1 MTETIYYSQ
10 IRTEDGAVF
19 LAATEQALCYVSPQ
33 NEGIR
38 ELKSWLERHYP
49 GVQLVEDEEKLSIY
63 TTQLQEYLNGE
74 REEFTLPV
82 ELVGTDFQK
91 AVWTELRNIPFGE
104 IHTYSEIAESIGNP
118 RAVRAVGS
126 AIGANPLLFV
136 VPCHRVVRKNG
147 EMGGFRGGL
156 SMKEKLLGLERH
168 KAKI

>member
-10 IRTEDGAVF
+10 METEDGDVF
-19 LAATEQALCYVSPQ
+19 LAATTQGLCYVSPQ
-33 NEGIR
+33 NEGMQ

-49 GVQLVEDEEKLSIY
+49 KAQLIKDKEKLSFY
-63 TTQLQEYLNGE
+63 ETQLREFLDGA
-74 REEFTLPV
+74 REEFALPV
-82 ELVGTDFQK
+82 ELIGTDFQK

-104 IHTYSEIAESIGNP
+104 IHTYSQIAERIGNP
-118 RAVRAVGS
+118 KAVRAVGS

-156 SMKEKLLGLERH
+156 PMKEKLLKLEGH
-168 KAKI
+168 G